1 MKVLV
6 IGSGG
11 REHAL
16 SWKLA
21 QSPRVEAIFLAPGNA
36 GVRGENKVHLVPVQ
50 PSDFAGIEQTCK
62 KEAIDFVVVGP
73 DQALADGLIDF
84 LQGKGILA
92 FGPKKD
98 AAQIEWSKG
107 FSKELMQ
114 TAGIPTAKFE
124 VFRSFEGAQGAK
136 QFLETVEWGDGWVV
150 KADGLALG
158 KGVVVCQSRE
168 EAIQTAKEFLLQ
180 SIHGEA
186 GKTIVIEERLV
197 GREVSHFSFCDGSLG
212 ITLGFACDY
221 KRIFDG
227 DQGPNT
233 GGMGAY
239 SPADWLP
246 RGTKEAV
253 ETQIVKPLLKILKER
268 GREYRGVLFTG
279 LMITA
284 SGPKVIEFNARFG
297 DPETQCLLPLMDED
311 LLPWLLASAKGDLA
325 SLGRDA
331 VALQKKHSVHLVLA
345 SAGYPQSPRKGD
357 SIEFRLQEAPTGKA
371 PKEEAQVSEHPPK
384 VFYAGVQA
392 KDGKLLTNGGR
403 VLGITSLGETR
414 AEAREKTFTVAK
426 TIEFAGKQWR
436 NDVGK

>member
-1 MKVLV
+1 MKVMV

-21 QSPRVEAIFLAPGNA
+21 QSPLVESIFLAPGNA
-36 GVRGENKVHLVPVQ
+36 GVREENKIHLLSIP
-50 PSDFAGIEQTCK
+50 PSDFAGIEQACK
-62 KEAIDFVVVGP
+62 KESIDFVVVGP

-84 LQGKGILA
+84 LQAKGILA

-114 TAGIPTAKFE
+114 AAGIPTAKFAI
-124 VFRSFEGAQGAK
+124 FHAFEGDQGAK

-246 RGTKEAV
+246 QGTKEAV
-253 ETQIVKPLLKILKER
+253 EAQIVKPLLKILKER

-311 LLPWLLASAKGDLA
+311 LLPWLLASAKGDLP
-325 SLGRDA
+325 SLGRNT

-345 SAGYPQSPRKGD
+345 AAGYPQNPRKGD
-357 SIEFRLQEAPTGKA
+357 AIEIRLIETAAGRT
-371 PKEEAQVSEHPPK
+371 PKDEPQALTLLPK
-384 VFYAGVQA
+384 VFYAGVQE
-392 KDGKLLTNGGR
+392 KDGKLFTIGGR

-414 AEAREKTFTVAK
+414 AEAREKTFAVAD
-426 TIEFAGKQWR
+426 TIVFAGKQWR